1 VTSRGIFT
9 QCSFLFDNTTP
20 IRSLMHPHTSN
31 NIAAMC
37 SNYRSPFVTRTPHRY
52 TSNLPL
58 TMVGVALVWVGWY
71 SFNGGSGLRA
81 NGQAISALFVTQIA
95 ACTSAFTW
103 CVCSYFDDG
112 YVQITH
118 MASGA
123 LAGLAGITPG
133 SGYVSHTAGVPYG
146 IIVGLSSF
154 YGGKVR
160 LLTLPPERPLPWPPN
175 ACTSSVYR
183 AHVPRHARM
192 SVNTH

>member
-1 VTSRGIFT
+1 
-9 QCSFLFDNTTP
+9 
-20 IRSLMHPHTSN
+20 
-31 NIAAMC
+31 
-37 SNYRSPFVTRTPHRY
+37 
-52 TSNLPL
+52 
-58 TMVGVALVWVGWY
+58 VWVGWY

-160 LLTLPPERPLPWPPN
+160 LLTLPPECPLPWSPK
-175 ACTSSVYR
+175 ACTSSASR
-183 AHVPRHARM
+183 AFVPPCARM
-192 SVNTH
+192 LNEYALAHGAPLHTGNHALYNALAYTNYRVTSGMH